1 MSYSESLRYASQVE
15 DGIDRELREIERKQ
29 QEYEEIIED
38 VREEILES
46 FSIFKKNFSSRL
58 NDTEWSNMQ
67 EYFEDYEYE
76 VDTVFDEVLEAYY
89 DYIIDKYS
97 FLV

>member
-1 MSYSESLRYASQVE
+1 MSYSEGLKYASQVE

-29 QEYEEIIED
+29 QEYEEITED

-58 NDTEWSNMQ
+58 NDTEWDYMQ
-67 EYFEDYEYE
+67 EYFEDYEYDVNTIFE
-76 VDTVFDEVLEAYY
+76 WVLEDYY
-89 DYIIDKYS
+89 DYIVDKYD
-97 FLV
+97 FLG